1 MLDKLILKALDN
13 VRVCEK
19 NARLSA
25 YLVDALRAE
34 SLPEASGLCRQIIAN
49 TQNFDR
55 DIRTIFIELQQQLSQ
70 GI

>member
-1 MLDKLILKALDN
+1 MLTKLLFKARGT

-25 YLVDALRAE
+25 SLVAALYAE
-34 SLPEASGLCRQIIAN
+34 NLQEARRLCRQIIAN

-55 DIRTIFIELQQQLSQ
+55 DIRTIFVELQ
-70 GI
+70 